1 VGVSPVRKRRASVPA
16 EVAMTQGLSVTQ
28 VARRVVDEHD
38 DLRRLLAQ
46 VEAAFG
52 RPEPHAGSGPDV
64 VAARLDTL
72 RGPLRA
78 HFDETERAGVFE
90 RIQERAPQ
98 HAHTCARLRKEHQ
111 SLIHLLDALRTASP
125 LERRGQIWPREVR
138 RFVAELVRHEARE
151 TALLNGALGELLSL
165 AD

>member
-1 VGVSPVRKRRASVPA
+1 
-16 EVAMTQGLSVTQ
+16 MTQGLSVTQ
-28 VARRVVDEHD
+28 AVRRVVGEHD
-38 DLRRLLAQ
+38 HLRRLLAQ

-52 RPEPHAGSGPDV
+52 RSEPHAGSGPDV

-72 RGPLRA
+72 RGPLAA
-78 HFDETERAGVFE
+78 HFDESERAGVFD

-111 SLIHLLDALRTASP
+111 SLIRLLDSLRTASP
-125 LERRGQIWPREVR
+125 LERRGPIWLREVR
-138 RFVAELVRHEARE
+138 RFVEELVRYEARE
-151 TALLNGALGELLSL
+151 TDLLNGALDESMSA

>member
-1 VGVSPVRKRRASVPA
+1 
-16 EVAMTQGLSVTQ
+16 MTLGLSVTQ
-28 VARRVVDEHD
+28 AARRVVGEHD
-38 DLRRLLAQ
+38 HLRRLLAQ

-78 HFDETERAGVFE
+78 HFDESERAGVFD

-98 HAHTCARLRKEHQ
+98 HAKTCARLRTEHQ
-111 SLIHLLDALRTASP
+111 SLIYLLDSLRTASP
-125 LERRGQIWPREVR
+125 LERRGPIWPREVR
-138 RFVAELVRHEARE
+138 RFVDELVRHEVLE
-151 TALLNGALGELLSL
+151 TDLLNGALDESLSA